1 MKKKD
6 WDYIAKLEKAISK
19 RYGAETVQN
28 PRNTWNDKK
37 EEDYLIQI
45 KELDKKELKT
55 QEQSEKIEL
64 NGTYISKRFINR
76 TKGYAC
82 PVCLTYSTKLKDDM
96 YMSKFEC
103 CHHCY
108 VQWVEGREERWKT
121 GWRPLQTKSDL

>member
-19 RYGAETVQN
+19 RYGSETVLN
-28 PRNTWNDKK
+28 PRSTWDDEK
-37 EEDYLIQI
+37 EEDYLTQI
-45 KELDKKELKT
+45 KEFDKKELKI

-64 NGTYISKRFINR
+64 NGIYVSKRFVNR
-76 TKGYAC
+76 TREYVC
-82 PVCLTYSTKLKDDM
+82 PVCFTYSTKPKDDM

-121 GWRPLQTKSDL
+121 GWRPLQTKSDF